1 MQTNKSRC
9 KYEEV
14 CKITLIC
21 SITINNYQS
30 TSESPK
36 KASVEL
42 CQCFTLI
49 LNFLAVETEIQKV
62 KVGFLFLK
70 RWESAG
76 NVRVRILII
85 LDTMSFFIISVSLN
99 SYWGIGILSET
110 GHKKEIRTESF
121 RTPEHKLKA
130 PVYCTYCSLPDVLNT
145 GWKNPL

>member
-1 MQTNKSRC
+1 M
-9 KYEEV
+9 
-14 CKITLIC
+14 
-21 SITINNYQS
+21 
-30 TSESPK
+30 
-36 KASVEL
+36 

-62 KVGFLFLK
+62 KVCFLFLR

-99 SYWGIGILSET
+99 SYWGIGILSDT

-121 RTPEHKLKA
+121 RTPEH
-130 PVYCTYCSLPDVLNT
+130 SLLYLLFLT
-145 GWKNPL
+145 GRHRVKESVIERHNNIWQVKDIWYTLYMIYTCPWTNIHKWMLFSVRNYILL

>member
-1 MQTNKSRC
+1 M
-9 KYEEV
+9 
-14 CKITLIC
+14 
-21 SITINNYQS
+21 
-30 TSESPK
+30 
-36 KASVEL
+36 

-76 NVRVRILII
+76 NVRVRVLII

-130 PVYCTYCSLPDVLNT
+130 PVYCTYCSLPDVIERHNNIWQVKDIWYTLYMIYTCPWTNIHK
-145 GWKNPL
+145 WILFSVRNYILL